1 MLTLYNPCFL
11 RLVHSDILADLAGRL
26 PHDRSVQGSNPVAI
40 DIVLS
45 APRASVANQWG
56 SASRFVEELVL
67 PLSHATYFIPY
78 LAQ

>member
-1 MLTLYNPCFL
+1 MFTLYNPCFL
-11 RLVHSDILADLAGRL
+11 RNVHADRLADVIRHL
-26 PHDRSVQGSNPVAI
+26 PHDRMVQGSNSVAI

-45 APRASVANQWG
+45 APGVIVAYPWG
-56 SASRFVEELVL
+56 STSRFVEELVL